1 MKVFVADKFEKA
13 GLDGLK
19 ALGCEVLNDPNAGAT
34 GLAGLVATHDP
45 EVLIV
50 RSTKV
55 QAPVFEGAK
64 KLKLI
69 VRAGSGVDNI
79 DVPAASKHGVSV
91 CNCPGMN
98 AVAVAELT
106 MALILCC
113 DRRVADQCSSAKAG
127 KWNKKEFAKAKGLK
141 GLTLGVA
148 GTGAI
153 GKEVIKRAKAFGM
166 NVVAWS
172 DHLTP
177 AEAQEI
183 GCEFGG
189 TQPAHLIDF
198 AKRCDVVSVHIPLVE
213 GTKKLFGKQFFDAM
227 KPGSYFINTSRGGV
241 VDEAALREAVKSKNL
256 RVGLDVYDPQP
267 TDTESAWQ
275 CETANLPGVY
285 TTHHCGA
292 STDQAQMAV
301 ADEAVRIVK
310 VFKAEGR
317 AENCVNAEAVKAR

>member
-13 GLDGLK
+13 GLDGLR
-19 ALGCEVLNDPNAGAT
+19 ALGCEVVSDPNAGAT
-34 GLAGLVATHDP
+34 GLAGLVAAHDP
-45 EVLIV
+45 DVLIV

-55 QAPVFEGAK
+55 QAPVFDGAQ
-64 KLKLI
+64 KLRLI

-79 DVPAASKHGVSV
+79 DVAAASKRKVAV

-113 DRRVADQCSSAKAG
+113 DRRISDQCRSAKEG
-127 KWNKKEFAKAKGLK
+127 KWNKKEFGKAKGIK
-141 GLTLGVA
+141 GLTLGIA

-166 NVVAWS
+166 NVIAWS
-172 DHLTP
+172 DHLT
-177 AEAQEI
+177 AAAAQDI

-189 TQPAHLIDF
+189 THPEHLTEL
-198 AKRCDVVSVHIPLVE
+198 AKRCDVFSVHIPLVE
-213 GTKKLFGKQFFDAM
+213 GTKKLFGKQFFDNM
-227 KPGSYFINTSRGGV
+227 KPGAYFINTSRGGV
-241 VDEAALREAVKSKNL
+241 VDEVALREAIKTKNL

-267 TDTESAWQ
+267 ADAESPWQ
-275 CETANLPGVY
+275 CETACLPGVY

-301 ADEAVRIVK
+301 AEEAVRIVK

-317 AENCVNAEAVKAR
+317 AENCVNSEAVR